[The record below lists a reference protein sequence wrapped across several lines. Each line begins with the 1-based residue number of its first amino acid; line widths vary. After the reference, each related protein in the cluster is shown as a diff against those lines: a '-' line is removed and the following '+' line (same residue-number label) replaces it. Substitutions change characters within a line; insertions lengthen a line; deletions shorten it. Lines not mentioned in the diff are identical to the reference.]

1 MKNTIYKNC
10 KAILKDESIQL
21 KTSNPKDKAYI
32 RYGLNTLLDELINV
46 LNRHELKEIISPKQ
60 NDLYKN
66 WLTNYTIQLHPK
78 D

>member
-1 MKNTIYKNC
+1 MKNDIYLNC
-10 KAILKDESIQL
+10 KAILRAESIEL
-21 KTSNPKDKAYI
+21 KQKAPKDKTYI
-32 RYGLNTLLDELINV
+32 RYSLNTLLDELINV
-46 LNRHELKEIISPKQ
+46 LNRHELKEIISQKQ